1 MANLKSVKRKQM
13 FIRIGNEKKTNR
25 LSASSLGALL
35 TTEHVS
41 LHGVKIVLPVLGQSP
56 GIEEALI
63 RWSDRIIR
71 TKLAQISI
79 LLRWI
84 LFIAF

>member
-1 MANLKSVKRKQM
+1 M

-56 GIEEALI
+56 GIEESLI
-63 RWSDRIIR
+63 
-71 TKLAQISI
+71 
-79 LLRWI
+79 
-84 LFIAF
+84 